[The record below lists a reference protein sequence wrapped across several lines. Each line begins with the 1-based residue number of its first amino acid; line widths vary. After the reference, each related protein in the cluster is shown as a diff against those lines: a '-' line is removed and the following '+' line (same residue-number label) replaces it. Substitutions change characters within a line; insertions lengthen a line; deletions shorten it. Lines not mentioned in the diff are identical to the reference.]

1 MIHFDRAYQS
11 PTKARRSP
19 YQSSIKLNAPLS
31 RTATHAHLLHLLA
44 YPHPLDSPI
53 HSHAII
59 YSNLPRGELK
69 NNQWCPLACSHPL
82 AFAHLLA
89 YPHPLA
95 SPIHSHAL
103 IYSNMP
109 RGELKNNQW
118 CPLACSHPLACAHLL
133 AYPHPLES
141 PIHSHALIYSN
152 LPRGGIKN

>member
-1 MIHFDRAYQS
+1 MIAFATLWYIVSNVPNPIKMIHFDRAYQR
-11 PTKARRSP
+11 PIKERFSP
-19 YQSSIKLNAPLS
+19 YQSSIKLNAPPS

-89 YPHPLA
+89 YPH
-95 SPIHSHAL
+95 
-103 IYSNMP
+103 
-109 RGELKNNQW
+109 
-118 CPLACSHPLACAHLL
+118 LL
-133 AYPHPLES
+133 AKKGPYQRINIFDTPFDTNTPPVPKA
-141 PIHSHALIYSN
+141 PI
-152 LPRGGIKN
+152 